1 MSFPTRLNS
10 AVTVVEPAGK
20 IALAE
25 GADELHDTVIEVLE
39 TGSRKILMNLEA
51 VTFMDSSGIG
61 KLVHCLTSTTDRG
74 GVLKLL
80 KIPRKTSD
88 VLEITQVLQ
97 LFEHFDDENEA
108 IASFE

>member
-1 MSFPTRLNS
+1 M
-10 AVTVVEPAGK
+10 
-20 IALAE
+20 
-25 GADELHDTVIEVLE
+25 
-39 TGSRKILMNLEA
+39 
-51 VTFMDSSGIG
+51 
-61 KLVHCLTSTTDRG
+61 HCLTSTTDRD

-80 KIPRKTSD
+80 KIPRKTYD